1 MSSSLT
7 PCLRALAAITRF
19 TPTTT
24 SYLAVGDL
32 SSLPQPTQS
41 TGPEGERWSARAAAT
56 LPLMTASLTAGP
68 VALPAGTTVGQRQL
82 PRVGDHDLLAADT
95 SGPVGRAPAPLGA
108 LRSVQPWPPAYSRA
122 IGFLAGAANQ
132 PRRTCGR
139 SIRWRG
145 SSVHWVCCEGLPG
158 SCHETVTCVKPPHRG
173 SHRSPRSPVGSRT
186 TARSRR
192 PVSPRVRLRECRR
205 CRAAS
210 RGRDSR

>member
-56 LPLMTASLTAGP
+56 LPLITASLTAGP

-82 PRVGDHDLLAADT
+82 PRVGDRDLLAADT
-95 SGPVGRAPAPLGA
+95 SALWAGLRRLWVPCARFNHGHQHIPGRLAI
-108 LRSVQPWPPAYSRA
+108 SRA
-122 IGFLAGAANQ
+122 LPINRGGLAAGASAGEA
-132 PRRTCGR
+132 RRCIGSVAR
-139 SIRWRG
+139 DCPAVVMRRWR
-145 SSVHWVCCEGLPG
+145 
-158 SCHETVTCVKPPHRG
+158 
-173 SHRSPRSPVGSRT
+173 
-186 TARSRR
+186 A
-192 PVSPRVRLRECRR
+192 
-205 CRAAS
+205 
-210 RGRDSR
+210 